1 MQLRFLESCVAF
13 CAEVIRHV
21 RSSTADPSMWSRF
34 SSQSPSLAP
43 VKTPQLMFRG
53 VQQSYVNYMC
63 ALGWWLSTLFTVRSN
78 T

>member
-13 CAEVIRHV
+13 CAEVIHHV

-34 SSQSPSLAP
+34 SPSLAP
-43 VKTPQLMFRG
+43 VKTPQPMFRG
-53 VQQSYVNYMC
+53 VQRSYVNYMC

>member
-13 CAEVIRHV
+13 CAAVIRHV

-34 SSQSPSLAP
+34 SSLAP

-63 ALGWWLSTLFTVRSN
+63 ALGWWLSTLFTVCSN

>member
-13 CAEVIRHV
+13 CAAVIRHV
-21 RSSTADPSMWSRF
+21 RSSTADPSMWSRY
-34 SSQSPSLAP
+34 SSQSLSLAP